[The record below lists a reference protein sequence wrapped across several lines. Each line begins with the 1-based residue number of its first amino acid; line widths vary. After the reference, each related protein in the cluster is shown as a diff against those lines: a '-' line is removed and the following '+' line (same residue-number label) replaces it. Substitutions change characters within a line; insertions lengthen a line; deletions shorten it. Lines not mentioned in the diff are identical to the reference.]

1 VYYFVL
7 NVLHWIVAAACKVA
21 HCLRYMC
28 CVLLYVCYN
37 AYFIFSLTG
46 SVQSVALEYSF
57 MLSCFLTVF
66 KLLVSMFVF
75 FFCFVV
81 RFVIHIVRG

>member
-1 VYYFVL
+1 MQ
-7 NVLHWIVAAACKVA
+7 VAL
-21 HCLRYMC
+21 CLRYVC

-37 AYFIFSLTG
+37 SYFIFSLTG

-66 KLLVSMFVF
+66 KLLVSMCVF